1 MAHRIANQ
9 HGLSL
14 VPYGGQTYRAWKE
27 RQVAQVADR
36 ESRPG
41 YTGKPAHW
49 QLTSRQLVLFSMH
62 GVTPGLRFEKL
73 GIKEQ
78 RIGFYLLGHTG
89 AAGEFRRR
97 VFDGFTRSGYTFWH
111 PHLGILC
118 GGK

>member
-27 RQVAQVADR
+27 RQVAQEADR

-41 YTGKPAHW
+41 YTGKRAHW
-49 QLTSRQLVLFSMH
+49 QLTSRQLALFSMH

-78 RIGFYLLGHTG
+78 RIGFYLLGHAG
-89 AAGEFRRR
+89 AAGSFAG
-97 VFDGFTRSGYTFWH
+97 VYLTDLHALDT
-111 PHLGILC
+111 LGVDLLLPRAN
-118 GGK
+118 